1 MEEILSFGL
10 DEGYFS
16 LTNYDLN
23 WEINLQ
29 QDDKVGVLYK
39 NNEYIQMTY
48 RPYTQIIK
56 SNFESILSNLQQI
69 LVLFDRNIDED
80 LIDKES
86 DIYKYGKSKIKR
98 LRRYNNN
105 YWKFLGIRQ
114 RRLNC
119 ENHDYIWKIQ

>member
-1 MEEILSFGL
+1 MKDIFL
-10 DEGYFS
+10 

-69 LVLFDRNIDED
+69 VVLFDRNIDED

-86 DIYKYGKSKIKR
+86 DIYKYGKI
-98 LRRYNNN
+98 
-105 YWKFLGIRQ
+105 
-114 RRLNC
+114 
-119 ENHDYIWKIQ
+119 

>member
-29 QDDKVGVLYK
+29 QDDTVGVLYK

-48 RPYTQIIK
+48 RPYAQIIK
-56 SNFESILSNLQQI
+56 SNFEYILSNLQQI
-69 LVLFDRNIDED
+69 LVLFDRNIDKD
-80 LIDKES
+80 LV
-86 DIYKYGKSKIKR
+86 R
-98 LRRYNNN
+98 
-105 YWKFLGIRQ
+105 
-114 RRLNC
+114 C
-119 ENHDYIWKIQ
+119 V